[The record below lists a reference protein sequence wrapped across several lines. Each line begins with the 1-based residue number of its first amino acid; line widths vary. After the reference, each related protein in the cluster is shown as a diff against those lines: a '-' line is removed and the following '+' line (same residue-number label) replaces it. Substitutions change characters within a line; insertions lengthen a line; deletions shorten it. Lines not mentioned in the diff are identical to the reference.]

1 MSHKIV
7 LLCKVLALYTTGLL
21 VPHSS
26 EVLTGGGLLK
36 RVGGLLAL
44 CYLIF
49 SWFIV
54 FTFRNYYILCKTV
67 MHSKKKNFFLLP

>member
-7 LLCKVLALYTTGLL
+7 LLWKVLALYTTGLL

-36 RVGGLLAL
+36 RMGGIVGTLL
-44 CYLIF
+44 F
-49 SWFIV
+49 
-54 FTFRNYYILCKTV
+54 
-67 MHSKKKNFFLLP
+67 NFFMVYCFYV

>member
-36 RVGGLLAL
+36 RMGGIVGTLL
-44 CYLIF
+44 F
-49 SWFIV
+49 
-54 FTFRNYYILCKTV
+54 
-67 MHSKKKNFFLLP
+67 NFFMVYCFYV